1 MIYDEVNSYERSQPN
16 HVDENSHI
24 EDMDEDMLLDSD
36 QKPYKRAR
44 QFDPDQDEPMDK
56 GEERKSEVGINQED
70 PAQTCRGN
78 DNDTLLRSEQ
88 EPGGLNLDEAS
99 EEERRLADLN
109 AQLEEEILA
118 VQRELSREDSRLR
131 EVKTQN
137 NELDDLV
144 VGIKELG
151 EQLKN
156 EQQYKKYA
164 YVTK

>member
-1 MIYDEVNSYERSQPN
+1 
-16 HVDENSHI
+16 
-24 EDMDEDMLLDSD
+24 
-36 QKPYKRAR
+36 
-44 QFDPDQDEPMDK
+44 
-56 GEERKSEVGINQED
+56 
-70 PAQTCRGN
+70 
-78 DNDTLLRSEQ
+78 
-88 EPGGLNLDEAS
+88 
-99 EEERRLADLN
+99 
-109 AQLEEEILA
+109 LEEEILA